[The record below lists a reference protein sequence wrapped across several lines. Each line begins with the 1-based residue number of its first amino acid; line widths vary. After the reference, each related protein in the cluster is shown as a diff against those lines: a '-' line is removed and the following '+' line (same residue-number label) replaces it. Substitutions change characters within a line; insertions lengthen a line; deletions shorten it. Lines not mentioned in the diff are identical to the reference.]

1 MATKYRIFGSELSPY
16 SVKIRSYLKY
26 KNIPHEWVVRGS
38 WNIEEFS
45 KLAKLPLIPLVVT
58 PSDEV
63 LQDSTPIIE
72 HIESQHPSPSIHPED
87 ESLKF
92 ISALIEEYGDEWGNK
107 LMFHFRWWHSAD
119 RNACARVLAYS
130 RIVGDDEE
138 EIEKVTES
146 IAERMVTRRY
156 FTGSSKDN
164 APLIKRYLNELLSLL
179 EEHLSSHRYLLGERP
194 AFADFGLAPQI
205 YELASDPTGGGIIKT
220 RAPHTLAWS
229 HRMLEPR
236 NEGDF
241 LSWEKLEPTLGPLLY
256 NVGNFFL
263 PWSTAN
269 TSALKQNKELFSVN
283 LNNEKYTQKP
293 QKYHAKSLESLKKRF
308 QKIQNPKQIKSILTD
323 YNCLQWLI

>member
-16 SVKIRSYLKY
+16 SVKIRSYLRY
-26 KNIPHEWVVRGS
+26 KNIPYEWVVKGS
-38 WNIEEFS
+38 WNMEEFS

-58 PSDEV
+58 PSDAV

-72 HIESQHPSPSIHPED
+72 HIESQYPSPSIHPKD

-107 LMFHFRWWHSAD
+107 LMFHFRWWHSDD

-130 RIVGDDEE
+130 RVVGDDEE
-138 EIEKVTES
+138 EIEKVTAS
-146 IAERMVTRRY
+146 IAERMVTRRH

-179 EEHLSSHRYLLGERP
+179 EHHLSSHRYLLGERP

-205 YELASDPTGGGIIKT
+205 YELASDPTGGGIIKN

-229 HRMLEPR
+229 QRMLEPK

-241 LSWEKLEPTLGPLLY
+241 LKWEDLEPTLGPILY

-263 PWSTAN
+263 PWSSAN
-269 TSALKQNKELFSVN
+269 TNAIKQNKDLFSVD
-283 LNNEKYTQKP
+283 LDSEKYTQNP
-293 QKYHAKSLESLKKRF
+293 QKYHAKSLASLKERF
-308 QKIQNPKQIKSILTD
+308 QAVRDRKQVERILEN
-323 YNCLQWLI
+323 YSCLKWLI

>member
-1 MATKYRIFGSELSPY
+1 M
-16 SVKIRSYLKY
+16 
-26 KNIPHEWVVRGS
+26 
-38 WNIEEFS
+38 EEFS

-72 HIESQHPSPSIHPED
+72 RIESQYPSPSIHPQD

-107 LMFHFRWWHSAD
+107 LMFHFRWWHSDD

-130 RIVGDDEE
+130 RIVGDDED
-138 EIEKVTES
+138 EIEKATDS

-164 APLIKRYLNELLSLL
+164 APLLKRYLNELLGLL
-179 EEHLSSHRYLLGERP
+179 EHHLSIHRYLLGGRP

-205 YELASDPTGGGIIKT
+205 YELASDPTGGGIIKN

-229 HRMLEPR
+229 QRMLEPR
-236 NEGDF
+236 DEGDF
-241 LSWEKLEPTLGPLLY
+241 LSWEKLEPTLGPLLH

-263 PWSTAN
+263 PWSSAN
-269 TSALKQNKELFSVN
+269 TNALKQNKTQFSVN
-283 LNNEKYTQKP
+283 LNNEKYTQQP

-308 QKIQNPKQIKSILTD
+308 QEIRDPKQIKSILTD
-323 YNCLQWLI
+323 YDCLQWLI